1 MLGLVEVNNFTS
13 SQEHQ
18 SVEHLVDIGV
28 WLMDSRNDGTA
39 VLSGEVTED
48 FHDVCGGERIQ
59 TGGRLIKEDQRWV
72 SDKLDTDGGT
82 LALTTRDTLDERAT
96 DSCVSA
102 LGELKIVDQDVDTVD
117 FASHISGKLELSS
130 KFKTLSYSHGLEQ
143 NIILLHIRGKRGEV
157 ANIILVLAVDHD
169 GTSLLKIGRD
179 LTSGEE
185 VQEGGLTGT

>member
-1 MLGLVEVNNFTS
+1 
-13 SQEHQ
+13 
-18 SVEHLVDIGV
+18 
-28 WLMDSRNDGTA
+28 MDSRNDGTA

-48 FHDVCGGERIQ
+48 FHDVSGGERIQ
-59 TGGRLIKEDQRWV
+59 TGSRLIKEDQRWV

-130 KFKTLSYSHGLEQ
+130 KLKTLSYGHGLEQ

-157 ANIILVLAVDHD
+157 ANVILVLAVDHD

>member
-13 SQEHQ
+13 CQEHQ

-48 FHDVCGGERIQ
+48 FHDVCGGEGIQ
-59 TGGRLIKEDQRWV
+59 TGSRLIKEDQRWV

-130 KFKTLSYSHGLEQ
+130 KLKTLSYSHGLEQ